1 MEKTFIAVRDVD
13 KEAFRKFRAM
23 SVNEKLK
30 LGDALTIAMRKLI
43 EEKEGKKSNGV
54 RSLLSLKPFNFG
66 KGNEKLSKEVDKVLY
81 G

>member
-23 SVNEKLK
+23 SVAERLK
-30 LGDALTIAMRKLI
+30 LGEALTIAMKRLI
-43 EEKEGKKSNGV
+43 EEKEKRKTNSAKI
-54 RSLLSLKPFNFG
+54 LLTLKPFDFG
-66 KGNEKLSKEVDKVLY
+66 AGNEKLSKEVDRILY